1 MEHIRPHRLLEVVE
15 KDVRLTLRELE
26 HIENCTECVD
36 AFSKSILQVAKE
48 RAKKKTRASTKEKQT
63 S

>member
-26 HIENCTECVD
+26 HIENCTECVY